1 LNFFLKWV
9 SFYHLTSEVFMNS
22 VPLRRFHY
30 HGTAHAMS
38 LQFHRP
44 VDHLIEVQAATS
56 LPTTGGHGNARVDNF
71 RFKDLVSFKAGY
83 SHVSGSEQKDGDKVF
98 HTTLVTSVVEGLNL
112 LDVVTADRIVARL
125 SASYEFGE
133 EEARILLLGTRF
145 ENLRILGCPVNVE
158 FHHELFLKLDTF
170 ATIRK
175 EFATNADLKK
185 IAQDPFQSGHKQEAP
200 EAHGVLL
207 CSLVKEIQTNCPG
220 VTRKGHH
227 GLEIPKFGRIYLGEV
242 LAEHSKRTVTMLRLE
257 LGSPVSAQGTVVQL
271 SGNGHTWP

>member
-1 LNFFLKWV
+1 M
-9 SFYHLTSEVFMNS
+9 SS
-22 VPLRRFHY
+22 VPLKRFHY
-30 HGTAHAMS
+30 HATAHALS

-44 VDHLIEVQAATS
+44 LDHLIEVQAATS
-56 LPTTGGHGNARVDNF
+56 LPTTGGHGSARVDNF
-71 RFKDLVSFKAGY
+71 HFNDLVSFKAGY
-83 SHVSGSEQKDGDKVF
+83 THVSGSQQSDGDKVF

-133 EEARILLLGTRF
+133 EEASIVLLGSRF
-145 ENLRILGCPVNVE
+145 ENLRILGCPVDVE

-185 IAQDPFQSGHKQEAP
+185 IAQDPFQSGTKQKLP

-207 CSLVKEIQTNCPG
+207 CSLVKDIQTNCPG
-220 VTRKGHH
+220 LTRKGPH

-242 LAEHSKRTVTMLRLE
+242 IAEHGKRTVTMLRLE
-257 LGSPVSAQGTVVQL
+257 LGSPVAAFGTVVQL

>member
-1 LNFFLKWV
+1 MTGFQ
-9 SFYHLTSEVFMNS
+9 
-22 VPLRRFHY
+22 LRCSHHQGHAY
-30 HGTAHAMS
+30 AMS
-38 LQFHRP
+38 LQFQRP
-44 VDHLIEVQAATS
+44 VDHLIEVQASTS

-133 EEARILLLGTRF
+133 EEAHILLLGSRF

-170 ATIRK
+170 ETIRK

-185 IAQDPFQSGHKQEAP
+185 IAQDPFQSGHKQKPP

-220 VTRKGHH
+220 VTRNEHH
-227 GLEIPKFGRIYLGEV
+227 GLEIPTFGRIYLRAV
-242 LAEHSKRTVTMLRLE
+242 MADPSKRTVTMLRLQ
-257 LGSPVSAQGTVVQL
+257 LGSPVSAQGTVDQR
-271 SGNGHTWP
+271 